1 MLTINM
7 RNVLVL
13 ISYSP
18 WNLILQIT
26 SNYRLADRQAM
37 LRAAGTIIGLG
48 AAANKGNSSCKL
60 TFYDDL
66 DIPTPIIKTLIEIF
80 DY

>member
-1 MLTINM
+1 MLNIDMTYVI
-7 RNVLVL
+7 L
-13 ISYSP
+13 ISYST
-18 WNLILQIT
+18 WNIILQIT

-60 TFYDDL
+60 TIYDDL
-66 DIPTPIIKTLIEIF
+66 DIPKQKINLNRNF
-80 DY
+80 RLL